1 MRSTCSLPLIIGLV
15 FYAKSDIKIMAPFL
29 AGGVVAFLLSLMRN
43 ARFVLRLLYSFS
55 LPGSTQYMDVFVF
68 LPSCPLFFADYYY
81 FLYFFIALNERK
93 KWESGQKVRK
103 PSKIKGFSVPTFI
116 FKTGQKVGKSHFS
129 SLFFF
134 KFQI

>member
-1 MRSTCSLPLIIGLV
+1 
-15 FYAKSDIKIMAPFL
+15 
-29 AGGVVAFLLSLMRN
+29 MRN

-81 FLYFFIALNERK
+81 FIYFLIALNERK
-93 KWESGQKVRK
+93 KWESGQKALK
-103 PSKIKGFSVPTFI
+103 PLILLGFSVPTFI
-116 FKTGQKVGKSHFS
+116 FKTGQKVDKRRFS

-134 KFQI
+134 KFQV